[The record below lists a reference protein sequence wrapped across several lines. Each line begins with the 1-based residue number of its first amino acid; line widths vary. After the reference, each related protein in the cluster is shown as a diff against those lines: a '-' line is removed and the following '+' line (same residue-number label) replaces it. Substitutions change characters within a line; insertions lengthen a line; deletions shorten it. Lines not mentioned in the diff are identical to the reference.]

1 VATPRG
7 DTLWL
12 ASDAYRDYA
21 ALQDTIALYGSRAKR
36 IVAVIHPD
44 STSVQRQHQL
54 MRDLDDCRQQMH
66 ETILRCEARNDD
78 NALGQF
84 IRENYLG
91 LVPDSLTAP
100 SQ

>member
-1 VATPRG
+1 MPRG

-21 ALQDTIALYGSRAKR
+21 ALQDTIALYGNRAQR
-36 IVAVIHPD
+36 IVAAIHPD
-44 STSVQRQHQL
+44 STSAQRQRQL

-66 ETILRCEARNDD
+66 EAIMRCAARNGD

-91 LVPDSLTAP
+91 LVPDSLPAP
-100 SQ
+100 QQ